1 MINNNYNK
9 SKTIGVT
16 VSICL
21 FCYNNDEKK
30 VLTVKNE
37 KSPFKDALILPN
49 QILEPHQSLEGVC
62 SEILKE
68 NIGNNNIYVEQLN
81 AFGKMYRNPVGRV
94 IDISFY
100 GLINLEKDKVVLNK
114 DKGAEFTNLSSFPE
128 LAFDHNEMI
137 DMALKRIKRRMKYRP
152 LGKNLLPDQFTMNEL
167 EGLYAS
173 FLSKK
178 FDKRNFRRRIIE
190 MDFLREIK
198 KVQRN
203 SRGRKAI
210 LYEFDPK
217 KYENYS
223 KTGF

>member
-1 MINNNYNK
+1 MQNSQELNSIA
-9 SKTIGVT
+9 IT

-37 KSPFKDALILPN
+37 NAPFKGALILPN
-49 QILEPHQSLEGVC
+49 QFLKSNQSLEDIC
-62 SEILKE
+62 SDILNE

-81 AFGKMYRNPVGRV
+81 AFGKLYRHPEGRV

-114 DKGAEFTNLSSFPE
+114 SKNAEFTNLESFPE
-128 LAFDHNEMI
+128 LAFDHNEMVDI
-137 DMALKRIKRRMKYRP
+137 ALKRIKRRMKYRP

-178 FDKRNFRRRIIE
+178 FDKRNFRRRILE

-203 SRGRKAI
+203 ARGRKAI

-217 KYENYS
+217 KYKNYS

>member
-1 MINNNYNK
+1 MKSPKNNSN
-9 SKTIGVT
+9 IGIS

-21 FCYNNDEKK
+21 FCYNNNQKK
-30 VLTVKNE
+30 VLTIKNE
-37 KSPFKDALILPN
+37 NQPFKGALILPYKFLDAN
-49 QILEPHQSLEGVC
+49 ESLEDVC
-62 SEILKE
+62 SEILFD
-68 NIGNNNIYVEQLN
+68 NIGNSNIYVEQLN
-81 AFGKMYRNPVGRV
+81 AFGKVYRHPEGRI

-100 GLINLEKDKVVLNK
+100 GLINLEKDKVILNK
-114 DKGAEFTNLSSFPE
+114 KNDASFISLDSSPE
-128 LAFDHNEMI
+128 LAFDHNDMI
-137 DMALKRIKRRMKYRP
+137 EMALKRIKRRMKYRP
-152 LGKNLLPDQFTMNEL
+152 LGKNLLPNQFTMNEL

-178 FDKRNFRRRIIE
+178 FDKRNFRRRILE

-217 KYENYS
+217 KYKNYS
-223 KTGF
+223 RTGF

>member
-1 MINNNYNK
+1 MKSPKNNSN
-9 SKTIGVT
+9 IGIS

-21 FCYNNDEKK
+21 FCYNNNQKK
-30 VLTVKNE
+30 VLTIKNE
-37 KSPFKDALILPN
+37 NQPFKGALILPYKFLDAN
-49 QILEPHQSLEGVC
+49 ESLEDVC
-62 SEILKE
+62 SEILFD
-68 NIGNNNIYVEQLN
+68 NIGNSNIYVEQLN
-81 AFGKMYRNPVGRV
+81 AFGKVYRHPEGRI

-100 GLINLEKDKVVLNK
+100 GLINLEKDKVILNK
-114 DKGAEFTNLSSFPE
+114 KNDASFISLDSSPE
-128 LAFDHNEMI
+128 LAFDHNDMVE
-137 DMALKRIKRRMKYRP
+137 MALKRIKRRMKYRP
-152 LGKNLLPDQFTMNEL
+152 LGKNLLPNQFTMNEL

-178 FDKRNFRRRIIE
+178 FDKRNFRRRILE

-217 KYENYS
+217 KYKNYS
-223 KTGF
+223 RTGF

>member
-1 MINNNYNK
+1 MKSPKNNSN
-9 SKTIGVT
+9 IGIS

-21 FCYNNDEKK
+21 FCYNNNQKK
-30 VLTVKNE
+30 VLTIKNE
-37 KSPFKDALILPN
+37 NQPFKGALILPYKFLN
-49 QILEPHQSLEGVC
+49 ANESLEDVC
-62 SEILKE
+62 SKILFD
-68 NIGNNNIYVEQLN
+68 NIGNSNIYVEQLN
-81 AFGKMYRNPVGRV
+81 AFGKVYRHPEGRI

-100 GLINLEKDKVVLNK
+100 GLINLEKDKVILNK
-114 DKGAEFTNLSSFPE
+114 KNDASFISLDSSPE
-128 LAFDHNEMI
+128 LAFDHNDMVE
-137 DMALKRIKRRMKYRP
+137 MALKRIKRMKYRP
-152 LGKNLLPDQFTMNEL
+152 LGKNLLPNQFTMNEL

-178 FDKRNFRRRIIE
+178 FDKRNFRRRILE

-217 KYENYS
+217 KYKNYS
-223 KTGF
+223 RTGF

>member
-1 MINNNYNK
+1 MSKNIEP
-9 SKTIGVT
+9 KTIGIT

-30 VLTVKNE
+30 VLTVTNRKAPYE
-37 KSPFKDALILPN
+37 GALILPYQTLKHN
-49 QILEPHQSLEGVC
+49 QSLEEVC
-62 SEILKE
+62 SEILTE
-68 NIGNNNIYVEQLN
+68 NIGNNDIYVEQLN
-81 AFGKMYRNPVGRV
+81 AFGKLYRHPEGRI

-114 DKGAEFTNLSSFPE
+114 DKGAEFTNLSSFPN
-128 LAFDHNEMI
+128 LAFDHNDMV

-178 FDKRNFRRRIIE
+178 FDKRNFRRRILE

-203 SRGRKAI
+203 TRGRKAI

-217 KYENYS
+217 KYNNYS

>member
-1 MINNNYNK
+1 MSSLNQNQN
-9 SKTIGVT
+9 IGIS

-21 FCYNNDEKK
+21 FCYTENQKK
-30 VLTVKNE
+30 VLTVINNE
-37 KSPFKDALILPN
+37 EPYKGAMILPN
-49 QILEPHQSLEGVC
+49 KILNANESLEDVC
-62 SEILKE
+62 SEILKY
-68 NIGNNNIYVEQLN
+68 NIGNSNIYVEQLN
-81 AFGKMYRNPVGRV
+81 AFGKLYRHPNGR
-94 IDISFY
+94 IICISFY
-100 GLINLEKDKVVLNK
+100 GLINLEKDKVILNEK
-114 DKGAEFTNLSSFPE
+114 SGASFTSLDSNID
-128 LAFDHNEMI
+128 LAFDHNDMI
-137 DMALKRIKRRMKYRP
+137 NMALKRIKRRMKYRP

-178 FDKRNFRRRIIE
+178 FDKRNFRRRILE

-203 SRGRKAI
+203 TRGRKAI

-217 KYENYS
+217 KYKNYS

>member
-1 MINNNYNK
+1 MESPKNNSN
-9 SKTIGVT
+9 IGIS

-21 FCYNNDEKK
+21 FCYNNNQKK
-30 VLTVKNE
+30 VLTIKNE
-37 KSPFKDALILPN
+37 NQPFKGALILPYKFLN
-49 QILEPHQSLEGVC
+49 ANESLEDVC
-62 SEILKE
+62 SEILFD
-68 NIGNNNIYVEQLN
+68 NIGNSNIYVEQLN
-81 AFGKMYRNPVGRV
+81 AFGKVYRHPEGRI

-100 GLINLEKDKVVLNK
+100 GLINLEKDKVILNK
-114 DKGAEFTNLSSFPE
+114 KNDASFISLDSPPE
-128 LAFDHNEMI
+128 LAFDHNDMVE
-137 DMALKRIKRRMKYRP
+137 MALKRIKRRMKYRP
-152 LGKNLLPDQFTMNEL
+152 LGKNLLPNQFTMNEL

-178 FDKRNFRRRIIE
+178 FDKRNFRRRILE

-217 KYENYS
+217 KYKNYS
-223 KTGF
+223 RTGF